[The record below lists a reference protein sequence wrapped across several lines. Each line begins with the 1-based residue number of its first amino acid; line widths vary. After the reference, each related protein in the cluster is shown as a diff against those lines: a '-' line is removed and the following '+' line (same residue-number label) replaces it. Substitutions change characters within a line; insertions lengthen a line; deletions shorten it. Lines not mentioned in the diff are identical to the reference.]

1 MKEFLLNGEKY
12 YIKKDITILDLLN
25 YFNYEN
31 NLLVLEYNK
40 SVCNEMYW
48 KEIFIQD
55 KDQIEIIT
63 IVGGG

>member
-1 MKEFLLNGEKY
+1 MLRPQNAHIEEGRWTRQSPRK
-12 YIKKDITILDLLN
+12 
-25 YFNYEN
+25 N